1 MLQTYKVDGVPIQT
15 RKKVLT
21 FVQYVKMRKKI
32 YLNKIL
38 GTKLTILS
46 IWKYSYSMQET
57 DNESCSLA

>member
-46 IWKYSYSMQET
+46 I
-57 DNESCSLA
+57 